1 MEKELEVKLLGL
13 DVDSF
18 EKNLQAK
25 ELSFFILNIRKIFY

>member
-25 ELSFFILNIRKIFY
+25 LNLFIHFFA

>member
-18 EKNLQAK
+18 EKIYKQR